1 MNTLSEDMK
10 KQSGK
15 RSSSIIA
22 AVENMSRVLKSMY
35 DNPYTSQA
43 YKSDYYTNYSS
54 LSSWLYEM
62 KSMPLNIDEILLT
75 APDYDIKNEKIGF
88 FKAVGFSFMRF
99 IYSFLLD
106 YEDISPSG
114 DSKTIKVWANIG
126 RDQAQI
132 IQTLIRDRFTPESG
146 IKVNFQAVN
155 ATVVKG
161 VISGNPPDIELRM
174 ARTEPVNLAM
184 RGVLYDISKFDDFD
198 KVVKRFQ
205 PTATLPYEYEAA
217 ATLCLILNHF
227 I

>member
-1 MNTLSEDMK
+1 
-10 KQSGK
+10 
-15 RSSSIIA
+15 
-22 AVENMSRVLKSMY
+22 
-35 DNPYTSQA
+35 
-43 YKSDYYTNYSS
+43 
-54 LSSWLYEM
+54 
-62 KSMPLNIDEILLT
+62 
-75 APDYDIKNEKIGF
+75 
-88 FKAVGFSFMRF
+88 MRF

-205 PTATLPYEYEAA
+205 PTATLPYEYEGGCYALPDTQSFYLMYYRTDIFEQLGLSVPTTWEEFINCAITVQRNKMQVWLPYTQITAA
-217 ATLCLILNHF
+217 ATVNTGIGGIEHIPDAYGTEPSFAL
-227 I
+227 